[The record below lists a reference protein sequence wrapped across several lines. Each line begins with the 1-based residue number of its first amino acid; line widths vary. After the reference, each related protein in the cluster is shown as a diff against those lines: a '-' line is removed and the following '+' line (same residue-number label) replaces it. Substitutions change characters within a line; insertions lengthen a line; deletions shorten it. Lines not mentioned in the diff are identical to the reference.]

1 MPTKTKHRIFED
13 DQRGTF
19 TVFCSAKND
28 KIELIQSPK
37 YCPMCGEGLEEG
49 EGNKSCTSS
58 TP

>member
-28 KIELIQSPK
+28 KIELIKSPK
-37 YCPMCGEGLEEG
+37 YCPMCGECLDNG
-49 EGNKSCTSS
+49 EDGK
-58 TP
+58 